1 MKRLIII
8 NILLVILL
16 NILPEVK
23 EVEAKEEVLQTAE
36 VTAEI
41 VSRSSEPRQDHFVA
55 DNKTITNEEPVPTE
69 ISQRGIDF
77 IKQYEGCITVATK
90 LEGES
95 YYTIGYGHY
104 GADVKEGQTITEE
117 QANELLKADIK
128 GYTDYVLKHCSYL
141 NLNQAQVDALTSFTY
156 NTGAGNLQ
164 RLTANRTRTE
174 QEIAEH
180 ITAYTKSKS
189 EVNRNGLEKR
199 REAEKSMFEEG
210 LN

>member
-41 VSRSSEPRQDHFVA
+41 ISRSSEPRQDHFVA

-77 IKQYEGCITVATK
+77 IKQYEGFVGKAT
-90 LEGES
+90 
-95 YYTIGYGHY
+95 
-104 GADVKEGQTITEE
+104 
-117 QANELLKADIK
+117 
-128 GYTDYVLKHCSYL
+128 
-141 NLNQAQVDALTSFTY
+141 
-156 NTGAGNLQ
+156 
-164 RLTANRTRTE
+164 RLTGEEYLSLGYRT
-174 QEIAEH
+174 
-180 ITAYTKSKS
+180 
-189 EVNRNGLEKR
+189 LW
-199 REAEKSMFEEG
+199 
-210 LN
+210 

>member
-23 EVEAKEEVLQTAE
+23 EVEAKEEENAPYIEQEAE
-36 VTAEI
+36 VQLT
-41 VSRSSEPRQDHFVA
+41 SRSLEEPRQGKKIED
-55 DNKTITNEEPVPTE
+55 PVPTE

-77 IKQYEGCITVATK
+77 IKQYEGCITIATK
-90 LEGES
+90 LKGES
-95 YYTIGYGHY
+95 YYTIGYGHT
-104 GADVKEGQTITEE
+104 GADVKEGQTVTEE
-117 QANELLKADIK
+117 QANEMLKADIK

-141 NLNQAQVDALTSFTY
+141 DLNQAQVDSLVSFTY

-164 RLTANRTRTE
+164 RLTANGTRTE
-174 QEIAEH
+174 KEIAEH

-189 EVNRNGLEKR
+189 EVNRNGLKKR